1 MDILTDKEKQFLIKM
16 EQQKQKHNEAQA
28 KYRLKNLDKIKDYN
42 SNYFKQ
48 KQEQEAEIKSKLLK
62 QEPTKIDID
71 KIIEK
76 PIINKTSRG
85 ALEIIPS
92 FKTRKDVLELSTI
105 NDYIKKANI
114 IHKIFKNKGLSQEVK
129 RELNKLLNDNKN
141 IDEKLILDE
150 MDYINDDIDKSINI
164 LRDHY
169 KNDNTFKTYINIL
182 VVITSHFKSIHNEI
196 YQKLTKI
203 ANFINDVIQTK
214 RGTNILDDKDNGK
227 IIDLNN
233 DVILS
238 NIQKLNDIED
248 RLIYG
253 LYTLQPA
260 RRLDYRN
267 MKITLETND
276 NNLNDINYLKLSS
289 IPYQFVFNDYKTF
302 KAYGKQIIDVDDDL
316 MKIINLYI
324 DMKGLKNDDYLFSLS
339 RNKKEIYDKGAFSN
353 KISKI
358 FKKIYKVPISVRFLR
373 MSWSI
378 YINSDFKRY
387 DFNERKKLIRSMA
400 HSIEE
405 SQKYFKDIDK

>member
-16 EQQKQKHNEAQA
+16 EQQKLKHNEAQT
-28 KYRLKNLDKIKDYN
+28 KYRLKNQDKLKEYN
-42 SNYFKQ
+42 SNYFKK

-71 KIIEK
+71 IITKKEE
-76 PIINKTSRG
+76 T
-85 ALEIIPS
+85 LDIIPS
-92 FKTRKDVLELSTI
+92 FKTRKNVLELSTI

-114 IHKIFKNKGLSQEVK
+114 IHKILKNKNLSQNVK
-129 RELNKLLNDNKN
+129 NEIYNLLIDNDNIN
-141 IDEKLILDE
+141 EKLILDE
-150 MDYINDDIDKSINI
+150 MDYINDDIDKSIYQ

-169 KNDNTFKTYINIL
+169 KNDNTFKNYLNIL
-182 VVITSHFKSIHNEI
+182 VVITSHFKSIDNNI

-203 ANFINDVIQTK
+203 VKFINDKIDYSRK
-214 RGTNILDDKDNGK
+214 NNILDEKDDGK
-227 IIDLNN
+227 LLDFIGNK

-238 NIQKLNDIED
+238 NIQKLDNIED
-248 RLIYG
+248 RLIYA

-267 MKITLETND
+267 MKITIETND
-276 NNLNDINYLKLSS
+276 NNLNDINYLKLSN

-302 KAYGKQIIDVDDDL
+302 KTYGKQIIEIDDDL

-324 DMKGLKNDDYLFSLS
+324 CIKKLKNNDYLFSLN
-339 RNKKEIYDKGAFSN
+339 RNIKEIYDVGGFSN

-358 FKKIYKVPISVRFLR
+358 FKKIHKVSISVRFIR

-378 YINSDFKRY
+378 YIHDLKISVNDK
-387 DFNERKKLIRSMA
+387 EKLIEKMA
-400 HSIEE
+400 HSYDED
-405 SQKYFKDIDK
+405 QKKYFKLT